1 MTVAEGGGDP
11 VVTAVAEI
19 LRSGRRPPRG
29 ELRDEALNAL
39 LEELAD
45 IARFAQAL
53 AAGDLDQELR
63 RQGVVAGSL
72 KGLQAALRHV
82 SWQAQRVAAGDLSQR
97 VDFMGAFA
105 EAFNSMVQALGDAR
119 AALEE
124 QNAQLER
131 LATTDALTGLWNRRK
146 FNEVVEAE
154 MARARRYGH
163 PLSLCLLD
171 VDHFKRV
178 NDTYGHDVGDAV
190 LRELAVV
197 MRAELRAVDGLARWG
212 GEEFVVLSV
221 DTPLPGG
228 RDVAERVRLSTA
240 RHVFPAVGR
249 VTVSLGVTEYSRG
262 DTLDVLFSR
271 VDAAL
276 YRAKESGRDRV
287 EVVV

>member
-1 MTVAEGGGDP
+1 MTVAGGGGDA
-11 VVTAVAEI
+11 VVTAVAEV

-29 ELRDEALNAL
+29 APGGEALDAVL
-39 LEELAD
+39 DQLAD

-63 RQGVVAGSL
+63 QQGVMAGSL

-82 SWQAQRVAAGDLSQR
+82 SWQAQRVAAGDLSQK

-105 EAFNSMVQALGDAR
+105 EAFNSMVAALGEAR
-119 AALEE
+119 ATLEE

-154 MARARRYGH
+154 IARARRYSH

-178 NDTYGHDVGDAV
+178 NDTCGHDAGDVV
-190 LRELAVV
+190 LRELAAV

-212 GEEFVVLSV
+212 GEEFVFLSP

-228 RDVAERVRLSTA
+228 RDVAERVRQSTA

-249 VTVSLGVTEYSRG
+249 VTVSIGVTEYSSG
-262 DTLDVLFSR
+262 DTLDVLISR
-271 VDAAL
+271 ADAAL

-287 EVVV
+287 EVAV